1 MRSRGRGRLLGG
13 VLAGVLLLGACS
25 SAADSVDSVDD
36 LERRA
41 EDLAE
46 ASPAPFER
54 YVALGDSFTA
64 APLVPTTDLAD
75 GCFRSD
81 SNYPSLVAEQLDVA
95 ELVDVSCSGAE
106 TRDLTRRQSTVRDA
120 TVPPQLKAL
129 DPSTDLVTLGIG
141 GNDFDLYSHLTNTC
155 LQLRSSD
162 PTGSPCRTTMTSG
175 SRDLVATTTAR
186 IGRRVERAL
195 RQVAQR
201 APGARVVLVGYPR
214 IAPPRGE
221 CPDLLPYASG
231 DVSFGD
237 EVLRRLTTAMRQA
250 ADRAGAEFLD
260 MYAASRGHDV
270 CSARPYVN
278 GVHSDRERA
287 AAFHPLPRGMRA
299 VARELAALLVH

>member
-1 MRSRGRGRLLGG
+1 MRIPLLLAATAL
-13 VLAGVLLLGACS
+13 VLAGCTSAP
-25 SAADSVDSVDD
+25 AADVTPGASDP
-36 LERRA
+36 A
-41 EDLAE
+41 
-46 ASPAPFER
+46 ASPPER
-54 YVALGDSFTA
+54 SEQYVALGDSFTSG
-64 APLVPTTDLAD
+64 PFVPTTDLAS
-75 GCFRSD
+75 GCLRSD
-81 SNYPSLVAEQLDVA
+81 HNYPSLLADRLDV
-95 ELVDVSCSGAE
+95 EDFVDVSCAGAR
-106 TRDLTRRQSTVRDA
+106 TRDLPHRQLTLPGARIPAQLDA
-120 TVPPQLKAL
+120 LGPDT
-129 DPSTDLVTLGIG
+129 TLVTLGIG

-175 SRDLVATTTAR
+175 TRDLVATTTAR

-195 RQVAQR
+195 HQVAER

-221 CPDLLPYASG
+221 CPALLPYATG

-237 EVLRRLTTAMRQA
+237 EVLRRLTTAMRHA

-278 GVHSDRERA
+278 GVQSDRGRA

-299 VARELAALLVH
+299 VARELAALLTRRP

>member
-1 MRSRGRGRLLGG
+1 MRIP
-13 VLAGVLLLGACS
+13 LLLAATALVLTGCTSAP
-25 SAADSVDSVDD
+25 AADVTPGRSDP
-36 LERRA
+36 A
-41 EDLAE
+41 
-46 ASPAPFER
+46 ASPSPRSER
-54 YVALGDSFTA
+54 YVALGDSFTSG
-64 APLVPTTDLAD
+64 PFVPTTDLAS
-75 GCFRSD
+75 GCLRSD
-81 SNYPSLVAEQLDVA
+81 HNYPSLLADRLDVDDF
-95 ELVDVSCSGAE
+95 VDVSCAGAR
-106 TRDLTRRQSTVRDA
+106 TRDLPHRQLTMPGARLPA
-120 TVPPQLKAL
+120 QLDAL
-129 DPSTDLVTLGIG
+129 DPDTTLVTLGIG

-162 PTGSPCRTTMTSG
+162 PTGSPCRTAMTSG
-175 SRDLVATTTAR
+175 TRDLVATTTAR

-278 GVHSDRERA
+278 GVRSDRERA

-299 VARELAALLVH
+299 VARELAALLARP